1 MPVFGLPSSSL
12 AASLLVMVWS
22 HLERQK
28 VNFPWWWWG
37 YGWIACVGE
46 YSAITGAVQRGEFIN
61 RSINTTIQNST
72 GKENAPV
79 NRFCQSESLEKEFRK
94 IIVTGEKRNRN
105 LKYLFSKLCW

>member
-1 MPVFGLPSSSL
+1 MPVARYQSPCNGPIPFGETKSKFPMMMMGLWMDCVCWRIL
-12 AASLLVMVWS
+12 CNHRWS
-22 HLERQK
+22 E
-28 VNFPWWWWG
+28 
-37 YGWIACVGE
+37 C
-46 YSAITGAVQRGEFIN
+46 RGEFIN

-105 LKYLFSKLCW
+105 LKYLFSKLC